1 MTSWKKLG
9 PFLFFTYFNSSS
21 HNPTFL
27 KVNQRQSW
35 ISIFCYFCQIP
46 LRNFLWTPNF
56 AFYVSLVIYKYPYCH
71 QIYLQNLKLFPTTV
85 ISELPLCLVAA
96 TFFLAKL
103 LLQGQRDLAEPW
115 RTRCF
120 VQSFQALLHIW
131 TRLSSH
137 LVHTALCKQ
146 IYSYI
151 DNPNK
156 YSQKTDHYIILN
168 NQ

>member
-9 PFLFFTYFNSSS
+9 PILFFTYFNSSS

-96 TFFLAKL
+96 TFFL
-103 LLQGQRDLAEPW
+103 QNYFSRDKGISGWALKDKVLCAVFPSLAAYLDQ
-115 RTRCF
+115 T
-120 VQSFQALLHIW
+120 
-131 TRLSSH
+131 
-137 LVHTALCKQ
+137 K
-146 IYSYI
+146 
-151 DNPNK
+151 
-156 YSQKTDHYIILN
+156 
-168 NQ
+168 

>member
-85 ISELPLCLVAA
+85 ISELPLCLLAA
-96 TFFLAKL
+96 TFFPCKTTSPGTKGSGWALKDKVLCAVFPSLAAYLDQTK
-103 LLQGQRDLAEPW
+103 
-115 RTRCF
+115 
-120 VQSFQALLHIW
+120 
-131 TRLSSH
+131 
-137 LVHTALCKQ
+137 
-146 IYSYI
+146 
-151 DNPNK
+151 
-156 YSQKTDHYIILN
+156 
-168 NQ
+168 